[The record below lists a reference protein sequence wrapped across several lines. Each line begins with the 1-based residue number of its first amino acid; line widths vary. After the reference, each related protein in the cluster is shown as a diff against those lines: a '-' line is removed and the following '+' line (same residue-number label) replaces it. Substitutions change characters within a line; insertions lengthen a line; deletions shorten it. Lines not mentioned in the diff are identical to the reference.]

1 MQFNQFLLIAAAF
14 CLSALYACT
23 GSKNNSKAS
32 PEDKFL
38 GIWEIK
44 TIEKG
49 GRTIDMRAIAGECYM
64 DFSKNVKKSDDK
76 KTKTT
81 YKFRMEMGGQ
91 DRIFDY
97 RVMNDSV
104 KFVQVK
110 NWNDMK
116 IVSFS
121 KEETKLDQIV
131 DGDIIRYNLYPRPD
145 LDAAK
150 KKAEKEAQKTEGGK

>member
-1 MQFNQFLLIAAAF
+1 MQFKPVFLIVAAIF
-14 CLSALYACT
+14 VSAIYGCKSAQG
-23 GSKNNSKAS
+23 GSKSI
-32 PEDKFL
+32 PEEKFL

-49 GRTIDMRAIAGECYM
+49 GRTIDMRAIAGECYI
-64 DFSKNVKKSDDK
+64 DFSKNVKKSEDK
-76 KTKTT
+76 KAKTT

-91 DRIFDY
+91 DRVFDY

-104 KFVQVK
+104 KFVAVK

-121 KEETKLDQIV
+121 KELTKLDQV
-131 DGDIIRYNLYPRPD
+131 LDGDIVRYNLYPRPD
-145 LDAAK
+145 LDEAK
-150 KKAEKEAQKTEGGK
+150 KKAAKEAEKNAGGR

>member
-1 MQFNQFLLIAAAF
+1 MQFNQLVLTAITF
-14 CLSALYACT
+14 CLLAFYSCT
-23 GSKNNSKAS
+23 GSKNNSKTS

-49 GRTIDMRAIAGECYM
+49 GRTIDMRSIAGECYM
-64 DFSKNVKKSDDK
+64 DFSKNIKKSEDK

-116 IVSFS
+116 IVSFG

-150 KKAEKEAQKTEGGK
+150 KKAEKEAANKAAGK